1 MLRYGAE
8 LLRYVALRNAKLR
21 YATELPHYNENRD
34 TVLDGRLLYAEI
46 SLPDSH
52 IVPMLAI
59 PDGSYVLSEGGH
71 EVLHGEGH
79 LLCGGKM
86 TQISGPGDQ
95 IALTK
100 SFFMDYL
107 VENRL

>member
-1 MLRYGAE
+1 MSCRW
-8 LLRYVALRNAKLR
+8 
-21 YATELPHYNENRD
+21 
-34 TVLDGRLLYAEI
+34 
-46 SLPDSH
+46 
-52 IVPMLAI
+52 LAI

-95 IALTK
+95 IALTQA
-100 SFFMDYL
+100 FFMDYL
-107 VENRL
+107 VEKPTISVYNNAIV